1 MMIALEVPGHTLL
14 EESNVAVGNCSTLTV
29 VLEVA
34 PVHPLRTGVTTYWTV
49 PLTAPVFVSVWL
61 ILVPVPLDDPLAFVA
76 VWVQLNVAPAGV
88 EVKFKAVALPEQT
101 DGGPAMVAVG
111 VGFTVSVKIGDMG
124 P

>member
-1 MMIALEVPGHTLL
+1 MVVPDPFDAPEAL
-14 EESNVAVGNCSTLTV
+14 
-29 VLEVA
+29 
-34 PVHPLRTGVTTYWTV
+34 
-49 PLTAPVFVSVWL
+49 
-61 ILVPVPLDDPLAFVA
+61 VA

-101 DGGPAMVAVG
+101 DVGPVMVAFG